1 MGNQEQKYTITARMF
16 HWAVAL
22 LVFSLLAVGWYM
34 GDLPRGIEKFRFVEM
49 HKSFGLLLLAL
60 MTGRSLWRAFNPPP
74 PLPDDLPSWEKHAAK
89 LTHWALYGLVFLQ
102 VFAGMS
108 LVWTANSPLTFFG
121 LLALPAPMAPDKEVH
136 ELLEEAHE
144 MGARLIAL
152 LALLHIGAALRH
164 HFILKNNILRRM
176 LGLMLIVFGL
186 GISGPAGA
194 ALWNMQPAS
203 QILFHFVQS
212 GGAFTGQFQH
222 FDARIDF
229 DPQKPEDGRIDVMID
244 VASLDTQ
251 NEERDA
257 ILRSGDIFD
266 VEQFPQAQFK
276 ADTIRQ
282 TGTGEYEAVGALT
295 IRDVSRPLNL
305 PFSLTITDADDGD
318 VSATAH
324 GKVAISRRDYELGK
338 GEWAETGIIA
348 DEVIIEIRVEALQQR

>member
-1 MGNQEQKYTITARMF
+1 MDNEVQKYTIPARAF

-22 LVFSLLAVGWYM
+22 LVLSLLAVGWYM

-49 HKSFGLLLLAL
+49 HKSFGLLLLVL

-74 PLPDDLPSWEKHAAK
+74 PLPGDLPAWEKHAAK
-89 LTHWALYGLVFLQ
+89 LAHWALYGLVFLQ
-102 VFAGMS
+102 VFAGMA

-121 LLALPAPMAPDKEVH
+121 LLTLPAPMAPDKELH
-136 ELLEEAHE
+136 ELLEEVHE
-144 MGARLIAL
+144 MVARLIAL

-176 LGLMLIVFGL
+176 LGLMLIVCGL
-186 GISGPAGA
+186 GVSWPAGA
-194 ALWNMQPAS
+194 AVWNVKPGS

-212 GGAFTGQFQH
+212 GAPFTGQFKS

-251 NEERDA
+251 NSERDA
-257 ILRSGDIFD
+257 LLRSGEIFG
-266 VEQFPQAQFK
+266 VESFPRAQFR
-276 ADTIRQ
+276 ADTVRL
-282 TGTGEYEAVGALT
+282 TGQGEYEAVGALT

-305 PFSLTITDADDGD
+305 PFRLNMADAGDGD

-324 GKVAISRRDYELGK
+324 GKVAISRRDFELGK
-338 GEWAETGIIA
+338 GEWADTAIVA
-348 DEVIIEIRVEALQQR
+348 DEVVIEIRVEALQQR